1 MSSIFDWSLTA
12 ATNATADSAI
22 NWQEG
27 QLPST
32 VNNSARQMMARVAE
46 LLKDVG
52 LNITA
57 GGTANA
63 LTITTNSP
71 FTAYATGQIAVFKAA
86 STNTGATTINANS
99 IGAKSVRKDGD
110 ADLEGGELSANHYY
124 GVIYSTALNGGSG
137 GWLLI
142 NPTSTEGLGQCRL
155 TLSGGS
161 LLLSRFNGS
170 RLTINGF
177 AETIPSAGITLAATG
192 LTPATLYYIYAYMNS
207 GTMTL
212 ESSTTAYAVDS
223 ATGVQ
228 IKSGDA
234 TRTLVGMAYPETG
247 PVFTD
252 TAKKRFVRSWYND
265 TGVNLIN
272 NFTANRAT
280 SSPHT
285 TPQEVNTE
293 IRCQFLLWAGER
305 AKATTAGS
313 FVNGNASGG
322 QTTAI
327 GFNTTSSPEIY
338 GAIAS
343 VAASEVIPFS
353 CTVIKEGLSEGLN
366 FATLMG
372 WVSASGGATFY
383 GDADGRRTVLSVDV
397 RR

>member
-12 ATNATADSAI
+12 ATNATADSSI

-71 FTAYATGQIAVFKAA
+71 FTTYATGQIAVFKAA

-110 ADLEGGELSANHYY
+110 AALSGGELSAGHYY
-124 GVIYSTALNGGSG
+124 AVIYSTALNGGSG
-137 GWLLI
+137 GWLLV
-142 NPTSTEGLGQCRL
+142 NPTNTEGLGQCRL
-155 TLSGGS
+155 TLSGGN

-177 AETIPSAGITLAATG
+177 AETIPSAGITLSASG
-192 LTPATLYYIYAYMNS
+192 LTPSTLYYIYAYMNS

-212 ESSTTAYAVDS
+212 EASATVPVADT

-228 IKSGDA
+228 IKTGDA
-234 TRTLVGMAYPETG
+234 TRSLVGMARPVTG
-247 PVFTD
+247 PAWAD
-252 TAKKRFVRSWYND
+252 TIGQRFVRSWYNRD
-265 TGVNLIN
+265 KPRGAAA
-272 NFTANRAT
+272 FTADRSANT
-280 SSPHT
+280 SMNELNP
-285 TPQEVNTE
+285 E
-293 IRCQFLLWAGER
+293 IRCEFLIWADENIQANFSGWGSTSTGGPGILKLVLD
-305 AKATTAGS
+305 ANTADIGRCGTGLS
-313 FVNGNASGG
+313 SSANMSISGTNTPGAGYHYVTMYG
-322 QTTAI
+322 QTTAGTMTI
-327 GFNTTSSPEIY
+327 FGTGTAPGLLNTTI
-338 GAIAS
+338 
-343 VAASEVIPFS
+343 V
-353 CTVIKEGLSEGLN
+353 
-366 FATLMG
+366 
-372 WVSASGGATFY
+372 
-383 GDADGRRTVLSVDV
+383 
-397 RR
+397 